1 MSRRRQLRR
10 RRIFVAVV
18 ALLIVSALIL
28 LFWPSN
34 PGPARPSHP
43 LAARSTNHGTT
54 TGLTTET
61 QQLDVVDASRPLIS
75 NGLTLSPS
83 RSLPTEIVHPT
94 STAHTYPL
102 VVFVHGY
109 DTSPSTFQRF
119 ISTLAS
125 EGFVV
130 AAPSFPLEDPTRGNG
145 LNRADLPNEA
155 TDVGYVI
162 TSILE
167 SPFASQ
173 LTPHEIGVVGHSDGA
188 DVALEVG
195 YQQGLADPRIV
206 ASVAS
211 APDPIAAPVTN
222 GGPPLL
228 LIHGS
233 ADSIVD
239 PSSSAQVMNAV
250 HAQTWS
256 LTLEGAD
263 HTSAIWGP
271 SQWTFSFDQAINDF
285 LHATLIA
292 HSTTTLTSELSLL
305 PLASVQYRTGP

>member
-1 MSRRRQLRR
+1 MSRRRQIRR
-10 RRIFVAVV
+10 RRIFVSIVTLFLV
-18 ALLIVSALIL
+18 GALVLI
-28 LFWPSN
+28 FWPSS
-34 PGPARPSHP
+34 PEPTHPARSSPAPSTSQGAASR
-43 LAARSTNHGTT
+43 LATQ
-54 TGLTTET
+54 T
-61 QQLDVVDASRPLIS
+61 QQLDVVDPSRPLVS

-94 STAHTYPL
+94 STSHTYPL
-102 VVFVHGY
+102 VIFVHGY

-119 ISTLAS
+119 IALLAS

-155 TDVGYVI
+155 TDVSYVI
-162 TSILE
+162 TSILK

-206 ASVAS
+206 ADVAS
-211 APDPIAAPVTN
+211 APDPISAPVTN

-233 ADSIVD
+233 ADPIVD
-239 PSSSAQVMNAV
+239 PTSSAQVMNAV

-256 LTLEGAD
+256 LTLDGAD

-271 SQWTFSFDQAINDF
+271 SQWTFSFDQAVDDF
-285 LHATLIA
+285 LHATLIT
-292 HSTTTLTSELSLL
+292 HTTSELERDLSSL
-305 PLASVQYRTGP
+305 PYTTVQYKAGP

>member
-1 MSRRRQLRR
+1 
-10 RRIFVAVV
+10 
-18 ALLIVSALIL
+18 
-28 LFWPSN
+28 
-34 PGPARPSHP
+34 
-43 LAARSTNHGTT
+43 LA
-54 TGLTTET
+54 TET
-61 QQLDVVDASRPLIS
+61 QQLDVVDPSRPLVS
-75 NGLTLSPS
+75 NGITLSPS

-94 STAHTYPL
+94 NTGHTYPL
-102 VVFVHGY
+102 VIFVHGY

-119 ISTLAS
+119 IAMLAS

-155 TDVGYVI
+155 TDVSFVI
-162 TSILE
+162 TSILK

-206 ASVAS
+206 ADVAS
-211 APDPIAAPVTN
+211 APDPISAPVTN

-233 ADSIVD
+233 ADPIVD
-239 PSSSAQVMNAV
+239 PSSSAQVLNAV
-250 HAQTWS
+250 HAQAWS

-271 SQWTFSFDQAINDF
+271 SQWTFSFDQAVNDF
-285 LHATLIA
+285 LHATLVA
-292 HSTTTLTSELSLL
+292 RSTTTLENELSSL
-305 PLASVQYRTGP
+305 PYATVQYKAGP